1 MTRNKVQQMVACL
14 RVNGAM
20 SETQLL
26 EDAFGY
32 IRSTMLGSNKKYA
45 DMLRRGLKKGVI
57 ARQEVGPNFAKSL
70 GYNGNT
76 KFLYYANNEIQVPC
90 SAALD
95 NEWAN
100 ESI

>member
-1 MTRNKVQQMVACL
+1 MTRNKVQQMRACL
-14 RVNGAM
+14 SVNGAM

-26 EDAFGY
+26 EEAFGY

-45 DMLRRGLKKGVI
+45 DMLRRGLKKGII
-57 ARQEVGPNFAKSL
+57 ARQEVGSNFAKSL

-76 KFLYYANNEIQVPC
+76 KFLYYAPEVEVPC

>member
-1 MTRNKVQQMVACL
+1 MVACL
-14 RVNGAM
+14 SVNGAM
-20 SETQLL
+20 PETLLL
-26 EDAFGY
+26 ENAFGY

-45 DMLRRGLKKGVI
+45 DMLRRGLKKGII

-70 GYNGNT
+70 GYHKNT
-76 KFLYYANNEIQVPC
+76 KFLYYAPEVEVEVPC